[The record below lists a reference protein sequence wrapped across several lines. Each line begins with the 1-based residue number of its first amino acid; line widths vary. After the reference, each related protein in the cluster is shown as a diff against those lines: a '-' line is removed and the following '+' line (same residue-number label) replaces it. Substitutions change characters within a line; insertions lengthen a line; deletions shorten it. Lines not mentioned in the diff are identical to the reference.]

1 MKIEASTIIGLSVY
15 THSAVSVGEVSDMI
29 IDFTTGSI
37 YGLYVD
43 RTNPELVDGG
53 VSISIP
59 YRLVKALNH
68 IVILKTF
75 PEHVKVKPE
84 EM

>member
-1 MKIEASTIIGLSVY
+1 MKIEATTVLGLSVY
-15 THSAVSVGEVSDMI
+15 TNNAISVGEVSDMI

-37 YGLYVD
+37 YGLYVNG
-43 RTNPELVDGG
+43 TNPELVDGG
-53 VSISIP
+53 VPISIP

-75 PEHVKVKPE
+75 PEHIKVKPE